1 MRQKFP
7 KVGEITCEF
16 RDKKTL
22 VRELDKRHAKQPYI
36 EGWPNGKNKQKINS
50 AEYSMY
56 IHVDGDDLKEPYI
69 NRKVI
74 ANMVTL

>member
-1 MRQKFP
+1 
-7 KVGEITCEF
+7 
-16 RDKKTL
+16 
-22 VRELDKRHAKQPYI
+22 LDKRNAKQPYV
-36 EGWPNGKNKQKINS
+36 EGWPDGKNKQKINS

-74 ANMVTL
+74 ANMVTLQIKGLFKKFKNMIKADDVIYIKGS